1 MILGNISQV
10 AQRVLSVLP
19 AGVRRRLPPHLY
31 LPFSRPYWLVK
42 GGARVRAPGAISW
55 GFQWYPCGK
64 AMCCREIVKD
74 CIIPFMLSIRMLLA
88 ADD

>member
-1 MILGNISQV
+1 MILGNSSQG

-42 GGARVRAPGAISW
+42 GGRQGQSSW
-55 GFQWYPCGK
+55 SHFLGLPVVPLWKGHVLQGDSEGLYYPLH
-64 AMCCREIVKD
+64 VVN
-74 CIIPFMLSIRMLLA
+74 
-88 ADD
+88 